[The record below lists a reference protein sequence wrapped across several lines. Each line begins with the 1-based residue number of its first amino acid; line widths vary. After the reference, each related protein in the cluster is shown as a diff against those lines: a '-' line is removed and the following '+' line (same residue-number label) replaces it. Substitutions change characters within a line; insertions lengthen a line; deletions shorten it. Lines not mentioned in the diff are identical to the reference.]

1 MITLARHMSRNA
13 ADAEKRK
20 RCDRGIFLFPSN
32 FRLKRY
38 RHTPQIREKT
48 LMRRQ
53 SPPAIIVT
61 VMTIFIGVGLF
72 TEASA
77 QSKTALV
84 GGRLID
90 GFGHAPIRNSVILID
105 GDTIEKVGTVDT
117 LQVPSGY
124 AVISTEGHDLLPG
137 LWESHAHL
145 MLTGHADYP
154 HWQATYLDRLADE
167 IMPATASHLLLAGVT
182 SARDLGAPL
191 APSKSVKERID
202 RGEIPGP
209 RLFMSGPFLQASV
222 EDWQKA
228 YRWAVATPEEARARV
243 AQLDDA
249 GMAIVKLIDQDKL
262 ARPVAEAIVDEAHK
276 RGMKVVAHAHRP
288 DEIRVGLEIGVDN
301 FEHTG
306 LTTAPEYPPD
316 VMAALKERTATG
328 RVAGG
333 PLYWTPTV
341 EGLWNFERTVA
352 NPEKLDGDCWKRG
365 LKPDTIADIRQS
377 IANPGQLGYTR
388 LTPLRKPTLKRK
400 IAQLREAGVVILV
413 GTDSGIPMK
422 FHCQSTWNEMDVLVR
437 IMGLPVMD
445 VIRAAVYWPAVM
457 MGVEDELG
465 TVSAGK
471 KADII
476 AVKGDVLEYVNLLQN
491 VDFVMKGGI
500 VYKKNGRPVEK
511 ALAAK
516 ATSP

>member
-1 MITLARHMSRNA
+1 MPIRAL
-13 ADAEKRK
+13 
-20 RCDRGIFLFPSN
+20 GLIFLFAFASLP
-32 FRLKRY
+32 
-38 RHTPQIREKT
+38 T
-48 LMRRQ
+48 L
-53 SPPAIIVT
+53 AA
-61 VMTIFIGVGLF
+61 
-72 TEASA
+72 E
-77 QSKTALV
+77 KTALV

-90 GFGHAPIRNSVILID
+90 GFGHAPIHNSVILID
-105 GDTIEKVGTVDT
+105 GDTITDVGTVASLD
-117 LQVPSGY
+117 VPDGY
-124 AVISTEGHDLLPG
+124 EIVSMEGMDVLPG

-191 APSKSVKERID
+191 EASKSVKERID
-202 RGEIPGP
+202 SGDIPGP
-209 RLFMSGPFLQASV
+209 RLFMSGPFLQYEI
-222 EDWQKA
+222 EDWQTA
-228 YRWAVATPEEARARV
+228 YRWPVKSVRDARAKV

-249 GMAIVKLIDQDKL
+249 GMVIVKLIDQDKL
-262 ARPVAEAIVDEAHK
+262 PLDIGEAIVDEAHQ

-288 DEIRVGLEIGVDN
+288 DEIRIGLQIGVDN

-306 LTTAPEYPPD
+306 LTTAPEYPDD
-316 VMAALKERTATG
+316 VMQALKERTATG

-341 EGLWNFERTVA
+341 EGLWNFDRTVG
-352 NPEKLDGDCWKRG
+352 NPEKLDDDCWERG
-365 LKPDTIADIRQS
+365 LQADTITDIRAS

-400 IAQLREAGVVILV
+400 ITQLREAGVVFLV

-422 FHCQSTWNEMDVLVR
+422 FHCQSTWNELDVLVR
-437 IMGLPVMD
+437 VMEVPVMD
-445 VIRAAVYWPAVM
+445 VIRSAVYWPAVM

-476 AVKGDVLEYVNLLQN
+476 AVRGDVLEYVNLLQH
-491 VDFVMKGGI
+491 VEFVMKGGVI
-500 VYKKNGRPVEK
+500 YKHDGQPVETN
-511 ALAAK
+511 LQ
-516 ATSP
+516 